1 MNPGKVYESSK
12 LQKIVLKLFD
22 FCLKKKNIIKSVN
35 LSAIVSY
42 IVQKEPWN

>member
-22 FCLKKKNIIKSVN
+22 FCLKKNIIKSVN